1 MDSATHHSLAPSVF
15 AWIASCRRNAG
26 NNTNGKRLGATATP
40 QHTQVTHAATC
51 SAHRRATVK
60 QRTC

>member
-26 NNTNGKRLGATATP
+26 NNTNGKRLGAHSNTAA
-40 QHTQVTHAATC
+40 HTGHPC
-51 SAHRRATVK
+51 CHM
-60 QRTC
+60 